1 VSHRKFGTNNDKI
14 FPIPNKSGFPF
25 FFVCFLLFSLLIA
38 SVGAAEEPAASK
50 SILPEVPAP
59 AAAKTPPGVSTK
71 ETTQIVVSFTVNTQP
86 KGDFFLEMDNQ
97 QNLYIS
103 VQDADTL
110 KLQYPGNK
118 IIILRGD
125 EPFVPLSALLDVT
138 WNFDEKKLTVSVIGK
153 TTESGKTAADLFAL
167 RAAAKNIYYPR
178 ETSAFVNYGLN
189 YHYASRGGFES
200 FSVSNKAG
208 FHAGDVFVVSDSLYT
223 KTDTEDSWVRL
234 QSSATYERRDNLQWL
249 VLGDQYANSGELG
262 GTLNMGG
269 VGFSKVYRLDPYFIT
284 QPVMDLS
291 GSVIF
296 PTEAEIYL
304 DGVLIKKEQISPG
317 SFELKNLYSY
327 TGSHNVEVLLKDPF
341 GNVQKISYLAYFSSQ
356 MLRKGL
362 HEYSYNVGWMR
373 ESYGVKSNAYGDA
386 AFSLFHRYGVTNN
399 FNVGIRAE
407 GTEGLYNGG
416 LMMSFSIPRFGFF
429 SASAA
434 GSSMEGNVLG
444 GALSLQHALQSG
456 KWNTNVLLRAFT
468 RDYATVGARPTAD
481 SKQFEVN
488 AGMGLI
494 LDPIGS
500 LSVNYSESS
509 TFHGIDTK
517 VFSVNYS
524 RMLYKS
530 ISLFLTGSATRT
542 TDADTNYS
550 FFAGLN
556 FSLTDKIRASAQ
568 VSGGSGDVNSETL
581 QIQKDQPV
589 GEGLG
594 YRASLNR
601 TETPANIVTSLN
613 PYIQYNARY
622 GILSADAV
630 IQDAQQGNTAETYT
644 LSLAGS
650 LVYAGG
656 FFGISRPVNDSF
668 GIVAFNQSVPGAAV
682 LNNGQD
688 IGKTGRFNTM
698 VIPTLTSYG
707 QNKVTLETK
716 NIPMDY
722 SITDVNKTLS
732 PSLWSGS
739 CIYFDVQ
746 RLRAVTGRLFVEKEG
761 RKAPLEYVEVT
772 LKAGD
777 KKITFPTGKG
787 GEFYVENLLPQAL
800 EDADEAGRSAV
811 DKQSCRAIKQI
822 IQAGGNSIAPG
833 TYQAFVDSEE
843 VRCEFY
849 LTFPK
854 DGETITDVGEIFC
867 AEAVTSAAVDKLGEK
882 IPAEAL
888 QAASDQDGKRQGL
901 PMAPVSGESSLGGKF
916 IFFFSPD
923 AD

>member
-1 VSHRKFGTNNDKI
+1 
-14 FPIPNKSGFPF
+14 
-25 FFVCFLLFSLLIA
+25 
-38 SVGAAEEPAASK
+38 
-50 SILPEVPAP
+50 
-59 AAAKTPPGVSTK
+59 
-71 ETTQIVVSFTVNTQP
+71 VSFIVNTQP
-86 KGDFFLEMDNQ
+86 KGDFFLEMDDQ
-97 QNLYIS
+97 QNLYVS

-110 KLQYPGNK
+110 KLQYPGDK

-138 WNFDEKKLTVSVIGK
+138 WTFDEKKLTVSVIGK
-153 TTESGKTAADLFAL
+153 TTESGKTATDLFAL
-167 RAAAKNIYYPR
+167 RAAAKNIYFPR

-189 YHYASRGGFES
+189 YNYASHGGFQS
-200 FSVSNKAG
+200 FSVSNKVG
-208 FHAGDVFVVSDSLYT
+208 FHTGDVFWVSDSLYT

-234 QSSATYERRDNLQWL
+234 QSNATYERREDLQWL

-262 GTLNMGG
+262 STLNMGG

-317 SFELKNLYSY
+317 LFELKNLYSY

-362 HEYSYNVGWMR
+362 HEYSYNVGWLR
-373 ESYGVKSNAYGDA
+373 EFYGAKSNEYGDA

-416 LMMSFSIPRFGFF
+416 LQMSFAIPRFGFL
-429 SASAA
+429 SASAS

-444 GALSLQHALQSG
+444 GAFSLQHALQSG
-456 KWNTNVLLRAFT
+456 KWNTNLLLRAFT
-468 RDYATVGARPTAD
+468 RDYATVGARPAAD

-488 AGMGLI
+488 AGIGFI

-500 LSVNYSESS
+500 FSVNYSASS
-509 TFHGIDTK
+509 TFQGIDTK

-524 RMLYKS
+524 RSLYKS
-530 ISLFLTGSATRT
+530 ISLFFTGSATKT

-550 FFAGLN
+550 CFAGLN

-568 VSGGSGDVNSETL
+568 ASGGSGDVNSETL
-581 QIQKDQPV
+581 QIQQDQPV

-601 TETPANIVTSLN
+601 SESPANIVTSLN
-613 PYIQYNARY
+613 PHIQYNARY

-630 IQDAQQGNTAETYT
+630 IQDAQRGNTAETYNV
-644 LSLAGS
+644 SLAGS
-650 LVYAGG
+650 LVYVGG
-656 FFGISRPVNDSF
+656 FFGVSRPVNDSF
-668 GIVAFNQSVPGAAV
+668 GVVAFNQSVPGAAV

-688 IGKTGRFNTM
+688 IGKTGRFSTM
-698 VIPTLTSYG
+698 VIPTLTAYG
-707 QNKVTLETK
+707 QNKVMLDTK

-722 SITDVNKTLS
+722 SVTDVNKTLS
-732 PSLWSGS
+732 PSVWSGS

-746 RLRAVTGRLFVEKEG
+746 QVRALTGVLFVQKEG
-761 RKAPLEYVEVT
+761 RKVPLEYVEVT
-772 LKAGD
+772 LKVGE
-777 KKITFPTGKG
+777 KKITFPTGRG
-787 GEFYVENLLPQAL
+787 GEFYVENLLAL
-800 EDADEAGRSAV
+800 EPEKGSEAASPPL
-811 DKQSCRAIKQI
+811 DKQSCRVIKQI
-822 IQAGGNSIAPG
+822 IQAGGNVIAPG
-833 TYQAFVDSEE
+833 TYDAFVDSEE
-843 VRCEFY
+843 GRCEFS

-854 DGETITDVGEIFC
+854 NGETITEVGEILC
-867 AEAVTSAAVDKLGEK
+867 AGVHASAGGVKRLDKKIEAEARPSQVFSEENKN
-882 IPAEAL
+882 P
-888 QAASDQDGKRQGL
+888 GL
-901 PMAPVSGESSLGGKF
+901 PMEPVSGKISLGGRF

-923 AD
+923 ED